1 MNIRICIGK
10 ELRLDLRDR
19 LQKALGQDRRLA
31 KRILAILEIIDGS
44 SLEAT
49 AERWALS
56 ERSVRDYLHQFL
68 YKGVESL
75 KYKRPPGRPKKL
87 TKRERKELGEFIDNG
102 PEAAGYDC
110 GCWTTALVQELIQT
124 HFKVTYSVYYIAELL
139 KTLGY
144 SYQKARFVSEHIEH
158 VSDEQ
163 TLWMRETWPA
173 IIRLAKANQAS
184 ILFGD
189 EASFAQWGTRS
200 YTWSKQG
207 QQPVVKTSGTR
218 KAYKVFG
225 LIDYVS
231 GSFFYQTLAQG
242 RFNAERYAE
251 FLTAVLAQTTQHLI
265 LIQDGAR
272 YHTCKAMQAF
282 FQKHADRLTVY
293 QLPRYSPDFN
303 PIEGLWRNVKK
314 RATHLRYHPTFQ
326 HLVETVDDK
335 LAYFASLPDSIFALM
350 GKYSPFL
357 SETIA

>member
-189 EASFAQWGTRS
+189 EASFAQWGTLS

-207 QQPVVKTSGTR
+207 QQPVVKTSGSR
-218 KAYKVFG
+218 KAY
-225 LIDYVS
+225 
-231 GSFFYQTLAQG
+231 
-242 RFNAERYAE
+242 
-251 FLTAVLAQTTQHLI
+251 
-265 LIQDGAR
+265 
-272 YHTCKAMQAF
+272 
-282 FQKHADRLTVY
+282 
-293 QLPRYSPDFN
+293 
-303 PIEGLWRNVKK
+303 
-314 RATHLRYHPTFQ
+314 
-326 HLVETVDDK
+326 
-335 LAYFASLPDSIFALM
+335 
-350 GKYSPFL
+350 
-357 SETIA
+357 